1 MKNNSKKYIVKF
13 VNELHVYPFDGSST
27 DDENERELED
37 FELEEL
43 GFALNERSFTFEDKK
58 QLLKNLSMIFGVS
71 EGQFILDT
79 SVDDGDG
86 FVRVSFPCTSDG
98 HPVETNVKDAEFLA
112 DVHFWVHAIPSIEEL
127 ENLMA

>member
-1 MKNNSKKYIVKF
+1 MKKNAKKYIVKF
-13 VNELHVYPFDGSST
+13 VNELHIYPIADSVVNDG
-27 DDENERELED
+27 DGRELED

-43 GFALNERSFTFEDKK
+43 GFALNERSFTFVDKK

-98 HPVETNVKDAEFLA
+98 HPVETNVKDANFIA

-127 ENLMA
+127 ENLID